1 MKKITLIIYTLT
13 VFIFLSLTQ
22 KTNAQ
27 LQNTN
32 WYFGSQIGLN
42 FNDGTLAPTVL
53 MGTSLMDTSGGSAS
67 VSDDLGN
74 LLFYTNGISVWNNLH
89 QVMPNGTGLLAGAN
103 ISQSV
108 IIVPDPS
115 NTNRYYIFT
124 NQGDSMGTSGLYYS
138 IIDMTLDNGS
148 GDIDINNKNIYL
160 QLEYVSEKITA
171 VFNPNDD
178 SYWVVAFAP
187 SDDPTKSDTFYTYKV
202 DQFGVILDNQTTFI
216 FPYSESG
223 SNKGGQMKISP
234 DGQSLALIHNL
245 VEPGIMGGFDN
256 AQSLFTLDFDMS
268 TGTVSNL
275 NSTIDLTDN
284 LYSYGLE
291 FSPDSNLLYASTTN
305 RFSDEAFI
313 GRVHQIEYRNPGGVI
328 STTIF
333 DGFDP
338 IYSLQLGIDGK
349 IYAVNDSG
357 SLSTINS
364 PNTIGVGANYA
375 DENVNLNKSANRD
388 LPQLV
393 PINTNVPA
401 EPPVV
406 GKVRP
411 VILGN
416 PFKDVLKIKFDEVQT
431 YTIEFYNTVGS
442 PQNMTEPVK
451 TVIYEDMKNK
461 KVYKINT
468 TDLPTGTYYLIIR
481 DEQSEVWHETALKV
495 Q

>member
-1 MKKITLIIYTLT
+1 MKKITLLIYTLT
-13 VFIFLSLTQ
+13 VFVFLSLTQ

-32 WYFGSQIGLN
+32 WYFGSEIGLN
-42 FNDGTLAPTVL
+42 FSDGTQDPTIL
-53 MGTSLMDTSGGSAS
+53 TNSLMDTSGGSAS
-67 VSDDLGN
+67 ISDDLGN
-74 LLFYTNGISVWNNLH
+74 LLFYTNGINVWNNLH
-89 QVMPNGTGLLAGAN
+89 TIMPNGSGLLGGTN

-115 NTNRYYIFT
+115 DTNKYYVFT

-148 GDIDINNKNIYL
+148 GDIVLNDKNTFL
-160 QLEYVSEKITA
+160 LEYASEKLTA
-171 VFNPNDD
+171 VYNANDD
-178 SYWVVAFAP
+178 SYWVVLFAP
-187 SDDPTKSDTFYTYKV
+187 DDNPIKSDTFYSYKV
-202 DQFGVILDNQTTFI
+202 DQFGISLDHQTAFTFP
-216 FPYSESG
+216 FSETYF
-223 SNKGGQMKISP
+223 NKGGQMKISP

-245 VEPGIMGGFDN
+245 VDPDGMGGFNN
-256 AQSLFTLDFDMS
+256 AQSLFTLDFDMP
-268 TGTVSNL
+268 TGTVSSL
-275 NSTIDLTDN
+275 SSIILTDN

-305 RFSDEAFI
+305 RFSDGGFL
-313 GRVHQIEYRNPGGVI
+313 GRVHQIEYRNSGGI
-328 STTIF
+328 TSTMIF

-338 IYSLQLGIDGK
+338 VYGLQLGINGK

-364 PNTIGVGANYA
+364 PNTIGVGANYE
-375 DENVNLNKSANRD
+375 DENVDLNKSANRD

-393 PINTNVPA
+393 TKSVIVD
-401 EPPVV
+401 PPVV
-406 GKVRP
+406 GKKRP

-416 PFKDVLKIKFDEVQT
+416 PFKEVLKIKFDEVQS
-431 YTIEFYNTVGS
+431 YTIEFYNSVGS
-442 PQNMTEPVK
+442 PQNTDVPVK

-468 TDLPTGTYYLIIR
+468 SDLPTGAYYLIIT
-481 DEQSEVWHETALKV
+481 DEQSEVWYETALRV